1 MQANGSSELSGDGSS
16 LFLHFQLTAQLHLC
30 PFLQH
35 ATSVSIMG
43 FSNTVEMELSST
55 RLARTIEPQIHR
67 VSSLTAAPTHT
78 IPSLLSGPPQTVP
91 SLMSVSNHAM
101 PSLTASHLQPVPN
114 LARGTFQSTP
124 NLRGDS
130 SQAIT
135 SLASNHSQAGPSLMS
150 GHTQAAPSL
159 ATCPLQG
166 MPPVSDVHVETRS
179 VSSPGSGPAAESLGT
194 RDGAES
200 SLGNALCKVGLRHS
214 TFAYYEAKGWPLTA
228 SHLSLNLPVLVMATM
243 SGLILLDVLPLT
255 DGK

>member
-1 MQANGSSELSGDGSS
+1 MQANGSSELLGDGSP
-16 LFLHFQLTAQLHLC
+16 LFLHSQLTAQLYLC

-43 FSNTVEMELSST
+43 YSNTVEMELSST

-67 VSSLTAAPTHT
+67 VNSLTAAPTHT
-78 IPSLLSGPPQTVP
+78 IPSLLSGPPQTVS

-101 PSLTASHLQPVPN
+101 PNLTVSHLQPVPN
-114 LARGTFQSTP
+114 RTFQSTP

-135 SLASNHSQAGPSLMS
+135 SLASTHSQAGPNVMS

-179 VSSPGSGPAAESLGT
+179 ISSPGSGPTAESLGA
-194 RDGAES
+194 RDGPES

-228 SHLSLNLPVLVMATM
+228 SHRNLNLPVSLMATM
-243 SGLILLDVLPLT
+243 SGLILVDFLPLT

>member
-1 MQANGSSELSGDGSS
+1 MGPV
-16 LFLHFQLTAQLHLC
+16 LFLHSSLTAQLYLC

-55 RLARTIEPQIHR
+55 RLARAIEPQIHR
-67 VSSLTAAPTHT
+67 VSSLAAPTHT
-78 IPSLLSGPPQTVP
+78 IPSLLSGPPQTV
-91 SLMSVSNHAM
+91 SNLMSVSNHVM

-114 LARGTFQSTP
+114 LVRGTFQSTP
-124 NLRGDS
+124 NPRGDS

-135 SLASNHSQAGPSLMS
+135 SLASTHSQAGPSLMS
-150 GHTQAAPSL
+150 GHTQATPSL

-179 VSSPGSGPAAESLGT
+179 ISSPGSGPTAERLGP
-194 RDGAES
+194 RDGTES

-214 TFAYYEAKGWPLTA
+214 IFAYYETKG
-228 SHLSLNLPVLVMATM
+228 
-243 SGLILLDVLPLT
+243 
-255 DGK
+255 

>member
-1 MQANGSSELSGDGSS
+1 MEAQSSWGMGPP
-16 LFLHFQLTAQLHLC
+16 FLHSQLPAQLDYLC

-43 FSNTVEMELSST
+43 FSNTVEMEVSST

-78 IPSLLSGPPQTVP
+78 IPSLLSGPPQTV
-91 SLMSVSNHAM
+91 SNLMSVSNHAM

-114 LARGTFQSTP
+114 LVRGTFQSTP

-135 SLASNHSQAGPSLMS
+135 SLASTHSQAGPSLMS
-150 GHTQAAPSL
+150 GHTQAVPSL

-166 MPPVSDVHVETRS
+166 MPPVPDVHVETRPIA
-179 VSSPGSGPAAESLGT
+179 SPGSGPTAESLGAK
-194 RDGAES
+194 DGAES

-214 TFAYYEAKGWPLTA
+214 TFASYEEKGWPLTA
-228 SHLSLNLPVLVMATM
+228 SHLSLDLPVWLVVTV
-243 SGLILLDVLPLT
+243 SGLILVDFLPLT